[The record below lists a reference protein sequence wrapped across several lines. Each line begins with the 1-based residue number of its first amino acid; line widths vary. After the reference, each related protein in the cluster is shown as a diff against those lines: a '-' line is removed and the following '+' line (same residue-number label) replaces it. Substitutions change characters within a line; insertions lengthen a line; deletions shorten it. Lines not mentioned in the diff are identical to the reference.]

1 MNKKTFKI
9 FVKIFCVFAVIILIS
24 SNIQYV
30 FGAVNNFKPSGFEG
44 KTNAKMESGIVTGF
58 GAALGIIRVVGTG
71 IAMIGLLIIAI
82 RYMAASPGQRA
93 DYKKNLIGFT
103 IGAFILI
110 AASQILGI
118 ISTLSSDVMK

>member
-9 FVKIFCVFAVIILIS
+9 FVKIFCVLALIVLIS
-24 SNIQYV
+24 GNYLFV
-30 FGAVNNFKPSGFEG
+30 FGADNFKPSSFDG

-82 RYMAASPGQRA
+82 RYMVASPGQRA

-118 ISTLSSDVMK
+118 ISDLSNDVMK